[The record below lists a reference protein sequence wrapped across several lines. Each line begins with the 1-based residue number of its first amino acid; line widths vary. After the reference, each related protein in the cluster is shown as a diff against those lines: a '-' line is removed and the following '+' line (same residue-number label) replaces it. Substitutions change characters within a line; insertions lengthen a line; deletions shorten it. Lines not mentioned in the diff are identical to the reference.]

1 MRIAYFTGGTAGAGH
16 VVRGIAIGR
25 ALVRAG
31 YQGEMRLFVPVE
43 PFAGLRAAVAPFS
56 PEVCPVDPEE
66 VLDPLRGP
74 ESELARA
81 LVDYAPDLLIT
92 DMFWAPLL
100 HIRPILDCEAWLL
113 VRSCPPMWLRGTAT
127 SKFDASQY
135 ARVIGIEPIEH
146 EAIREHIEPIV
157 VCNPDEAKT
166 REELCAQWINDAAL
180 LPIDQQQ

>member
-74 ESELARA
+74 ESELARLPSGA
-81 LVDYAPDLLIT
+81 IPAYAGPT
-92 DMFWAPLL
+92 
-100 HIRPILDCEAWLL
+100 
-113 VRSCPPMWLRGTAT
+113 
-127 SKFDASQY
+127 
-135 ARVIGIEPIEH
+135 
-146 EAIREHIEPIV
+146 
-157 VCNPDEAKT
+157 NP
-166 REELCAQWINDAAL
+166 W
-180 LPIDQQQ
+180 